1 MIQIINIL
9 VLSQLHCVCLHV
21 YKIYY
26 IARRIFTLPPPPP
39 SFHPPPSPLL
49 SGDRTAPIP
58 ALSQCSASVS
68 YCETFVKPTYL
79 QVGV

>member
-26 IARRIFTLPPPPP
+26 IARRIFTLPPP

-58 ALSQCSASVS
+58 ALSAQSDVS
-68 YCETFVKPTYL
+68 YCEIFVRVTYM
-79 QVGV
+79 QFGV